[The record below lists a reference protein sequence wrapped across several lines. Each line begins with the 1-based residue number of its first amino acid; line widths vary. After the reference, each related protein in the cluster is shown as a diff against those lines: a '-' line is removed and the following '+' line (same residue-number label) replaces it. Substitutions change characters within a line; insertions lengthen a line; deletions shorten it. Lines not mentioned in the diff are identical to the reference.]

1 MKVRICVVGMGR
13 AGRIHASIFRD
24 KVPEATLAC
33 VVDEVESVAKDAGT
47 RLGVKWTA
55 DAKEAIQDD
64 AVDAVVVSV
73 PTYLHARVASV
84 ALDAGKHVLVEKPLA
99 HVLKEAEQLARKT
112 RSSGRVFQV
121 GYMRRYDRAYRE
133 VKDSIANESL
143 GLLLIYRAIAH
154 DPAPPP
160 GWAADPKLSGG
171 IFYDMLS
178 HDFDMGRYLMASEVL
193 SVYATGS
200 SKVCEDV
207 AQKGDLDTVAVLMKF
222 KSGAFGY
229 VEGFRK
235 SPYGYDLRTEVVGSG
250 GSAVVGAMND
260 TSLTFAD
267 QKGVR
272 QSGVKWFADRFSA
285 AFVAEDNSFVRAII
299 THSDPEV
306 SASDGV
312 RAVEIAEA
320 CRLSV
325 AKKKP
330 VFLGELH

>member
-1 MKVRICVVGMGR
+1 MGR
-13 AGRIHASIFRD
+13 AGQIHAGIFRD

-33 VVDEVESVAKDAGT
+33 VVDEAEKVAKDAGT
-47 RLGVKWTA
+47 RLGVNWTT
-55 DAKEAIQDD
+55 DTSEAVQDD
-64 AVDAVVVSV
+64 GVDAVVVAV
-73 PTYLHARVASV
+73 PTYLHARVASA
-84 ALDAGKHVLVEKPLA
+84 ALDAGKHVFIEKPLA
-99 HVLKEAEQLARKT
+99 HTPKDAEQLAR
-112 RSSGRVFQV
+112 RALSSGSVFQV

-133 VKDSIANESL
+133 VKDSIANGSL

-178 HDFDMGRYLMASEVL
+178 HDFDMGRNLMASEVS

-200 SKVCEDV
+200 SKVCEDI
-207 AQKGDLDTVAVLMKF
+207 AKKGDLDTVAVLMKF

-235 SPYGYDLRTEVVGSG
+235 SSYGYDLRTEVVGSG

-260 TSLTFAD
+260 PSLTFAD
-267 QKGVR
+267 RKGLR
-272 QSGVKWFADRFSA
+272 QSGVKWFADRFDA
-285 AFVAEDNSFVRAII
+285 AFEAEDNSFAKAII
-299 THSDPEV
+299 TRSNPEI
-306 SASDGV
+306 SASDGI

-325 AKKKP
+325 ARKKP
-330 VFLGELH
+330 VSLGELH